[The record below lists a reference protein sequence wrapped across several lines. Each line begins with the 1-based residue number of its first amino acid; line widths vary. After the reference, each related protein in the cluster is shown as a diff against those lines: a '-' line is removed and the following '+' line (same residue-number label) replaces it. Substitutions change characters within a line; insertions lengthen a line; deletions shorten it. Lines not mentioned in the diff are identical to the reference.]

1 MATNIKL
8 KIDSEIHNHLDHAF
22 DFLDFS
28 DDQNDTYD
36 EPYNKTTFDSFVD
49 PNGTVTW
56 KAEDMNNGTQLSITN
71 IVFDSPPRGFFT
83 SNPSKQKDGTWKA
96 IVGINNSDKPIAC
109 EYTITFD
116 DGQGDTPIPIDPKLQ
131 IRKN

>member
-56 KAEDMNNGTQLSITN
+56 KNGNQTATGTQITVTGPGVRMAKCTGDYCNNGDWAL
-71 IVFDSPPRGFFT
+71 
-83 SNPSKQKDGTWKA
+83 A
-96 IVGINNSDKPIAC
+96 
-109 EYTITFD
+109 
-116 DGQGDTPIPIDPKLQ
+116 Q
-131 IRKN
+131 IRNDAT